1 MKTFIKSLLLCL
13 LFVTVVWAQRNVMST
28 IISNDSLK
36 FRLYADGFFH
46 TLDNNLVYNGGLMI
60 TGINDNK
67 TKALLL
73 FPSKRFEGTVP
84 GKYNLDPGDPRIR
97 IYSLSSIDRQGSEPY
112 KDWSDAVELG
122 APYQDVDN
130 NEVYDPDIDKPEV
143 FGDIQKWMIYYN
155 AEDPGN
161 YVPVP
166 LEVQQTCWMYLYGPL
181 TNILFYKYKVTN
193 KSDSPID
200 STLISMVVDPDIG
213 DYVDDLIGSDT
224 LLHLGF
230 SYNDGP
236 DDYLKDKPP
245 SIGCIV
251 TDPLLG
257 KLFSVNMY
265 FLTCHLNPLCDPA
278 YEYLMRNLQHGTTDL
293 GYRID
298 PLITGSGGDEQT
310 NPVYIFSGDPISG
323 TGWLDTIYH
332 NKVFITTINAKT
344 IDSGESFEFYGAI
357 VYGQGN
363 SPLNSVSVMKEN
375 AAKAL
380 QAIRGGFK
388 RVDPP
393 PAAKLE
399 AIPGDKSVDLMIDLS
414 NCYDYEEEDVLGN
427 HYLFEGFALYQL
439 AHADAE
445 AGNPEQSRLIAR
457 YDLNN
462 LYRIIFGPGDNGE
475 QQLYWSGKNNL
486 SRHIGNAPVVR
497 HQINHDAFSGE
508 PLNNFSKYHFAVKS
522 FSINHATLQ
531 EYDLTRT
538 IHDDWFLPRP
548 FDFQYSEATSITV
561 VPGSDVKNEYTGFRA
576 RHTRGAGQGS
586 LNILPLRPADIPLE
600 NYTVSFFDNARYW
613 RIEKDGMILRDSLTV
628 RSFRED
634 TLNTFPIIDGM
645 QFRIVDVPDSIAQID
660 KSGTVWLE
668 PNELIYPNN
677 GALLAKHVFQDLSVL
692 AKEKH
697 VPVKIYFDTAD
708 TSVAYWF
715 RSGSLDFRRFYGEVN
730 SFIRAYDISKPDAP
744 RRLNIL
750 FNSVRDEPALIK
762 NNQTAIIVT
771 YSDYKK
777 EDAYPDTSGGI
788 SDAYLTLF
796 LQLRARGD
804 STFAYKE
811 GAFEMTVT
819 PNYPLSDLDVFNFST
834 SRFYETDLLPDLRSQ
849 LASVKAVPNPYFPGQ
864 GYNGAVR
871 FIHLPQG
878 AVIRI
883 FDVAGR
889 LVRSMTH
896 DSAQPYLDW
905 DLRNEANRKVASGIY
920 VVHVTLNNVGQKI
933 FKTALIQ
940 EK

>member
-1 MKTFIKSLLLCL
+1 MKILVKSLILS
-13 LFVTVVWAQRNVMST
+13 LFFITVVWAQFANKEWT
-28 IISNDSLK
+28 ISNDSIAYILHSNGS
-36 FRLYADGFFH
+36 YESVE
-46 TLDNNLVYNGGLMI
+46 NNPLFSGGIMI
-60 TGINDNK
+60 TGLQDDELAAFLEYP
-67 TKALLL
+67 TSRL
-73 FPSKRFEGTVP
+73 EGARP
-84 GKYNLDPGDPRIR
+84 GKYDLPPDDPRAG
-97 IYSLSSIDRQGSEPY
+97 IYVVDIEDSLGSESY
-112 KDWSDAVELG
+112 IEWNKAVSLG
-122 APYQDVDN
+122 APYADMDRN
-130 NEVYDPDIDKPEV
+130 GVYNPETDQPLL
-143 FGDIQKWMIYYN
+143 FGDVQTWMVYSTNLSEWQIN
-155 AEDPGN
+155 SPLA
-161 YVPVP
+161 
-166 LEVQQTCWMYLYGPL
+166 LEVQQLNWVYRFGKLK
-181 TNILFYKYKVTN
+181 NVLFFKYVVTN
-193 KSDSPID
+193 KGDAPID
-200 STLISMVVDPDIG
+200 SSLFSLAMDPDIG
-213 DYVDDLIGSDT
+213 DYRDDLLGSDS
-224 LLHLGF
+224 LLFLGYV
-230 SYNDGP
+230 YNSGEDSDWGSMPPALGAIITSP
-236 DDYLKDKPP
+236 DSEKLYSVTPIYYSRHEIFPEILVRYYQQGKDDW
-245 SIGCIV
+245 GQRV
-251 TDPLLG
+251 DPKDFG
-257 KLFSVNMY
+257 VGADQS
-265 FLTCHLNPLCDPA
+265 TNPL
-278 YEYLMRNLQHGTTDL
+278 YF
-293 GYRID
+293 
-298 PLITGSGGDEQT
+298 
-310 NPVYIFSGDPISG
+310 FSGDPLSG
-323 TGWLDTIYH
+323 SGWLDNVAYDKKMLTTAFA
-332 NKVFITTINAKT
+332 KVLQPE
-344 IDSGESFEFYGAI
+344 ESIEFYAALVLGK
-357 VYGQGN
+357 GN

-380 QAIRGGFK
+380 QAIRSGFK
-388 RVDPP
+388 RADPP
-393 PAAKLE
+393 PAAGLE
-399 AIPGDKSVDLMIDLS
+399 AIPGDKSIDLMIDLS
-414 NCYDYEEEDVLGN
+414 DCYDYEEEDVLGN
-427 HYLFEGFALYQL
+427 RYLFEGFALYQL

-445 AGNPEQSRLIAR
+445 AGDPEQSRLIAR
-457 YDLNN
+457 YDLDN

-486 SRHIGNAPVVR
+486 SRHIGNSPVIR

-508 PLNNFSKYHFAVKS
+508 PLNNFSTYHFAVKS

-561 VPGSDVKNEYTGFRA
+561 VPGSDVKNEYAGFRT
-576 RHTRGAGQGS
+576 RHTRGTGHGS
-586 LNILPLRPADIPLE
+586 LNILPLRPAEIPLE

-613 RIEKDGMILRDSLTV
+613 RIEKNGMILRDSLTV

-634 TLNTFPIIDGM
+634 ALNTFPIIDGM

-660 KSGTVWLE
+660 TSGTVWLE
-668 PNELIYPNN
+668 PNEFIYPNN
-677 GALLAKHVFQDLSVL
+677 GALLAKHVFQDLAVL

-730 SFIRAYDISKPDAP
+730 SFIRAYDISNPDAP

-750 FNSVRDEPALIK
+750 FSSVRDEPALIK
-762 NNQTAIIVT
+762 NNRTAIIVT
-771 YSDYKK
+771 YSDYNK
-777 EDAYPDTSGGI
+777 EDAYPDTSGGV

-834 SRFYETDLLPDLRSQ
+834 SRFYETELLPDLRSQ

-871 FIHLPQG
+871 FINLPQG

-896 DSAQPYLDW
+896 DSARPYLDW

-940 EK
+940 EE